1 MVLLAWGASR
11 DDYWIPLIL
20 VVFLLMVLLGQRLA
34 RYIFQR
40 FFNRGEDKGHEI
52 PADVENL

>member
-20 VVFLLMVLLGQRLA
+20 VMFLLMVLLGQRLA

-40 FFNRGEDKGHEI
+40 FFNRN
-52 PADVENL
+52 ENIEPELPTDTENS